1 MISSSYPQK
10 VIDPALLFLQVR
22 VLISLQRSQF
32 EQRQLGLRMDGETPD
47 VSHASHRW
55 DVTASRHS
63 TCVGVERPET
73 PATPAATYLDGF
85 V

>member
-32 EQRQLGLRMDGETPD
+32 EQRQLGLRTDGERHPTSTTRPTTGTSQLPD
-47 VSHASHRW
+47 A
-55 DVTASRHS
+55 
-63 TCVGVERPET
+63 CVGVERPET
-73 PATPAATYLDGF
+73 PSTYLDGF